1 MKAKNNNTS
10 MFLYTALIFIVAI
23 ILIIISFF
31 GQANV
36 ERSQPQIKETVAP
49 SEHLSNSI
57 SERAAVLSEENRVLL
72 DENIKLK
79 DENKNSGY
87 LITAVN
93 YMLVDDKENAKI
105 FLGKLEADKLSDEQK
120 TLYDKVNQF
129 INQ

>member
-36 ERSQPQIKETVAP
+36 ERSQPQISETVAP
-49 SEHLSNSI
+49 SEHLNNSI

-79 DENKNSGY
+79 DENKNSDY
-87 LITAVN
+87 LIKAIN
-93 YMLVDDKENAKI
+93 YMLADDKENAKI
-105 FLGKLEADKLSDEQK
+105 FLDKLEADKLKDEQK